1 MIPETYVLQLGNT
14 IIPFTLQSKHRNTL
28 GITVFPDG
36 AVLVSAPQ
44 DASLEAINIR
54 LRRRAAWILRT
65 RRYFEAFRPRT
76 PERRYVNGETH
87 RFLGRQLRLLLRAE
101 EKKRVQ
107 VAGSFLVVGGAG
119 VLDHVTVQKRVASW
133 YGRQARRV
141 FGERLQACL
150 ADFVPEHLVA
160 PELTVRRLTR
170 RWGSMSRDGKHLVLN
185 VRLVAASRSE
195 IDYVITHELC
205 HIVHPHH
212 GRSFFELL
220 ERKMPDWEKRKMR
233 LERALA

>member
-1 MIPETYVLQLGNT
+1 MIPEKHVLQLGNT
-14 IIPFTLQSKHRNTL
+14 IIPFTLQSKQRNTL

-36 AVLVSAPQ
+36 VVLVSAPQ
-44 DASLEAINIR
+44 DASLEAVNIS

-87 RFLGRQLRLLLRAE
+87 RFLGRQLRLLLRPE
-101 EKKRVQ
+101 ERKGLQ

-119 VLDHVTVQKRVASW
+119 VLDPATVQKRVASW
-133 YGRQARRV
+133 YGRQARQV

-150 ADFVPEHLVA
+150 ADFAPEHLVA
-160 PELTVRRLTR
+160 PKLTIRRLTR

-185 VRLVAASRSE
+185 ARLVAASRSE

>member
-1 MIPETYVLQLGNT
+1 MSAEEHILQIGSVAV
-14 IIPFTLQSKHRNTL
+14 PFTLQLKQRGTL

-44 DASLEAINIR
+44 GAELDAISAR
-54 LRRRAAWILRT
+54 LRRRGAWILRT

-87 RFLGRQLRLLLRAE
+87 RFLGRQLRLSLRSDEAS
-101 EKKRVQ
+101 RVH
-107 VAGSFLVVGGAG
+107 VEGMLLVVGGAE
-119 VLDHVTVQKRVASW
+119 LTDHSTIRKRVSAW
-133 YGRQARRV
+133 YSSQARQI
-141 FGERLQACL
+141 FAERLQACL
-150 ADFVPEHLVA
+150 ADFA
-160 PELTVRRLTR
+160 PEGISSPKLTVRRLTH
-170 RWGSMSRDGKHLVLN
+170 RWGSMSRDGSHLVLN
-185 VRLVAASRSE
+185 VRLVEAGRPE

-205 HIVHPHH
+205 HILHPNH

-220 ERKMPDWEKRKMR
+220 DRKMPDWAKRKMR